1 LQVARGEWV
10 VPKEMGR
17 ERVLIGRG
25 TVTEARWEGPPLG
38 EEVRPARDE
47 KRTRAALARPMGSR
61 YKA

>member
-1 LQVARGEWV
+1 MFRKGW
-10 VPKEMGR
+10 GGTRINR
-17 ERVLIGRG
+17 ERG